1 MLRGTSQGATRGIDI
16 ELFFPDEEHAQ
27 HIDDLRSELNRY
39 DVYVGNEFAEELENQ
54 LVFDVRKYVSSEKAE
69 RALFSILN
77 DFMTSLN
84 LTRFDAFGQMR
95 IREVDG
101 IEARKILVYVLTEDL
116 AYSGPT
122 GMSRET
128 ALALVEQL
136 LSLFNSEVR
145 YFTNAKFTSDP
156 FRIGAWSPNAG
167 SRTFDT
173 GIVLVDDQRIG
184 IVWTTAED

>member
-1 MLRGTSQGATRGIDI
+1 M
-16 ELFFPDEEHAQ
+16 
-27 HIDDLRSELNRY
+27 
-39 DVYVGNEFAEELENQ
+39 
-54 LVFDVRKYVSSEKAE
+54 
-69 RALFSILN
+69 
-77 DFMTSLN
+77 
-84 LTRFDAFGQMR
+84 
-95 IREVDG
+95 REVDG

-128 ALALVEQL
+128 ALTLVEQL

-156 FRIGAWSPNAG
+156 FRLGAWSPNAG

>member
-1 MLRGTSQGATRGIDI
+1 M
-16 ELFFPDEEHAQ
+16 EPFFPDEEHAR
-27 HIDDLRSELNRY
+27 HIEDLRSELNRY
-39 DVYVGNEFAEELENQ
+39 DVYAGYEFAEELENQ
-54 LVFDVRKYVSSEKAE
+54 LVFDVRKYVSSEKNE
-69 RALFSILN
+69 HTLFSIVN
-77 DFMTSLN
+77 DFMTSLH

-95 IREVDG
+95 MREVDG

-128 ALALVEQL
+128 ALTLVEQL
-136 LSLFNSEVR
+136 LSLFNAGVR
-145 YFTNAKFTSDP
+145 YFTNAKFTTDP
-156 FRIGAWSPNAG
+156 FRLFSWSPNAG